1 MGLSLQV
8 YRVRIGTFYPSV
20 RVKTGKEHSSTKNDQ
35 INWNYGLCLSAL
47 VLLYCTL
54 AIYKTSQYPLSR
66 GLLWPTNFQ
75 VHLDISLA
83 AGQHLGPNF
92 CLNSDFCLSPS
103 SWITARERNAYM
115 KAMHDNR
122 TNRGRGIKI
131 IAWNKGSSFLQNK
144 HKEIEVL
151 IAADRPHILGLSE
164 ANLKKGTDISTV
176 QHDHYTLHTAPTLEN
191 PLL

>member
-1 MGLSLQV
+1 
-8 YRVRIGTFYPSV
+8 
-20 RVKTGKEHSSTKNDQ
+20 
-35 INWNYGLCLSAL
+35 
-47 VLLYCTL
+47 
-54 AIYKTSQYPLSR
+54 
-66 GLLWPTNFQ
+66 
-75 VHLDISLA
+75 
-83 AGQHLGPNF
+83 
-92 CLNSDFCLSPS
+92 
-103 SWITARERNAYM
+103 M